1 MLRWKQIDKDFI
13 SVDVGKVY
21 NEKPF
26 YWTTFYY
33 YKGLIIDTGCP
44 HCAEETTRFLKTLG
58 FDIKAILLTHFHEDH
73 SGAAYLIQERLDT
86 DVFAPRKSIE
96 ILANPLIIPMYRQ
109 KVWGQPK
116 PVRAKPLRKKM
127 QFGKNKI
134 LTLDTPGHSFDHVSF
149 LIDDKFFIGDLVTN
163 LSPIIIMKQE
173 DYIDLIN
180 SLRTILK
187 LDFETAYG
195 GHGVWGKESIREALN
210 NILKLKKKIEV
221 LHSKGLGASQIVEEL
236 FPDVPEKVLMMEEL
250 SEFEWSRKNLIESL
264 LDRMHR

>member
-1 MLRWKQIDKDFI
+1 MLRWQQIDKDFI
-13 SVDVGKVY
+13 SVDVGKAY

-44 HCAEETTRFLKTLG
+44 HSAEESTSFLKRRG
-58 FDIKAILLTHFHEDH
+58 FDIQAVLLTHFHEDH
-73 SGAAYLIQERLDT
+73 SGAAFLIQERLDI

-96 ILANPLIIPMYRQ
+96 ILANPLKIPMYRR
-109 KVWGQPK
+109 KVWGQPER
-116 PVRAKPLRKKM
+116 VRAKPLRKKM

-134 LTLDTPGHSFDHVSF
+134 LTLGTPGHSFDHVSF
-149 LIDDKFFIGDLVTN
+149 LIDDKFFMGDLVTN
-163 LSPIIIMKQE
+163 LSPVIIMKQE

-195 GHGVWGKESIREALN
+195 GHGVWSKESIKEALY
-210 NILKLKKKIEV
+210 NILKLKKKIEF
-221 LHSKGLGASQIVEEL
+221 LHSEGLNATQIVEEV
-236 FPDVPEKVLMMEEL
+236 FPNVPEKVLMMEEL
-250 SEFEWSRKNLIESL
+250 SESEWSRRNLIESL
-264 LDRMHR
+264 LGHMHI